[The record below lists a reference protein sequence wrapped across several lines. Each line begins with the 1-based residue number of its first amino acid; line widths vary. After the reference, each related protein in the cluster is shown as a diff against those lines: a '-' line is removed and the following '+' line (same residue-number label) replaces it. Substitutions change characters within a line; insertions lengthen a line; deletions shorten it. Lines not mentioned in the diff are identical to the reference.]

1 MGFRETLR
9 QHFDSL
15 TPAQQQAAKYVLDHP
30 NEVATN
36 SMRALSASMAMP
48 PASLVRLA
56 QHLGFD
62 GWPALKAALQQD
74 LGLDVEPYAQKA
86 RGLVGRVSDQGL
98 VAEMFKV
105 HQSNLEVT
113 EAQNTAGLQR
123 AAALLENARV
133 VHVAGFRACLPVAYS
148 LMYVYRLFRDSVTLL
163 DGMGGALEMQVRA
176 LQKDDAVT
184 IVSFSPYSREALAVA
199 QQARETG
206 CKVLALTDTPSS
218 PLALMADEA
227 LFFSTRS
234 PSFFPSI
241 AAAQALSE
249 ALLELL
255 VSRAGKAG
263 IARIEQAERRLFES
277 GAYQSS

>member
-9 QHFDSL
+9 HQFDSL
-15 TPAQQQAAKYVLDHP
+15 TPAQQQAARYVLDHP
-30 NEVATN
+30 NEVVTR
-36 SMRALSASMAMP
+36 SMRAVSASMAIP
-48 PASLVRLA
+48 PASLVRFA
-56 QHLGFD
+56 QHLGFE
-62 GWPALKAALQQD
+62 GWPALKEALQQD

-86 RGLVGRVSDQGL
+86 KGL

-105 HQSNLEVT
+105 HQANLEVT

-123 AAALLENARV
+123 AATLLENARV

-163 DGMGGALEMQVRA
+163 DGMGGALEMQMRA
-176 LQKDDAVT
+176 LRAEDAVT
-184 IVSFSPYSREALAVA
+184 IVSFSPYSREAIAVA
-199 QQARETG
+199 QQARELG
-206 CKVLALTDTPSS
+206 CKVLALTDAPSS
-218 PLALMADEA
+218 PLAMLADEA

-255 VSRAGKAG
+255 VSRAGKG
-263 IARIEQAERRLFES
+263 GVARLEQAERQLMES
-277 GAYQSS
+277 GAYQRS

>member
-1 MGFRETLR
+1 MGFRDTLR

-15 TPAQQQAAKYVLDHP
+15 TPAQQQAARYVLDHP

-36 SMRALSASMAMP
+36 SMRAVSVSMAMP

-113 EAQNTAGLQR
+113 ESQNTAGLQR
-123 AAALLENARV
+123 AATLLENARV

-163 DGMGGALEMQVRA
+163 DGMGGALEMQARA
-176 LQKDDAVT
+176 IQKDDAVT
-184 IVSFSPYSREALAVA
+184 IVSFNPYSREAIAVA
-199 QQARETG
+199 QQAREAG

-218 PLALMADEA
+218 PLALLADEA

-255 VSRAGKAG
+255 VSRAGKHG
-263 IARIEQAERRLFES
+263 ISRVEQAERRLFES

>member
-9 QHFDSL
+9 HQFDSL

-30 NEVATN
+30 NEVVTS
-36 SMRALSASMAMP
+36 SMRAVSARMAMP
-48 PASLVRLA
+48 PASLVRFA
-56 QHLGFD
+56 QQLGFD
-62 GWPALKAALQQD
+62 GWPALKEALQQD

-86 RGLVGRVSDQGL
+86 KGLVGRVSDNGL

-105 HQSNLEVT
+105 HRANLEAT
-113 EAQNTAGLQR
+113 EARNTAGLQR
-123 AAALLENARV
+123 AATLLENARV

-163 DGMGGALEMQVRA
+163 DGMGGALEMQMRA
-176 LQKDDAVT
+176 IQPDDAVT
-184 IVSFSPYSREALAVA
+184 IVSFSPYSREAIAVA
-199 QQARETG
+199 QQARQIG
-206 CKVLALTDTPSS
+206 CKVLALTDAPSS
-218 PLALMADEA
+218 PLALLADEA

-255 VSRAGKAG
+255 VSRAGKEG
-263 IARIEQAERRLFES
+263 VTRLEQAERQLVES
-277 GAYQSS
+277 GAYQRP